1 MKILSNLLFLLFS
14 VLYYGQNDTSVIIKH
29 TENDYVIPK
38 SEKIVY
44 RGLPNEVL
52 IEVPNSKSFDVEGLG
67 VSKKEKNIFLIN
79 PSFGKEVIITI
90 SGILKNG
97 KKFSK
102 KINFEIRNIQNIQ
115 AKINNLDNDDQFRV
129 KLQRRNLLNAIIK
142 SCFTDKNLGIKSEI
156 KSFEIKIPN
165 YNSIL
170 IYGNRIKESDY
181 NKFIN
186 RVKIGD
192 EIVISN
198 IRFTTNSNANFCKIN
213 PIIIQIY

>member
-1 MKILSNLLFLLFS
+1 MKLVLSFFLFFS
-14 VLYYGQNDTSVIIKH
+14 LSFYGQDDILVIIKH
-29 TENDYVIPK
+29 TEDDYVIPK

-44 RGLPNEVL
+44 RGLINEVS

-67 VSKKEKNIFLIN
+67 VSRKEKNIFIIN
-79 PSFGKEVIITI
+79 PSYGNEVIITI

-102 KINFEIRNIQNIQ
+102 KSKFKIRNIPLIE
-115 AKINNLDNDDQFRV
+115 AKINNLNYDVQFRV
-129 KLQRRNLLNAIIK
+129 RLQKRNLLNAVIK
-142 SCFTDKNLGIKSEI
+142 SGFADKNLGVKSEI
-156 KSFEIKIPN
+156 KSFELKIPD
-165 YNSIL
+165 YSSIL

-186 RVKIGD
+186 RIKIGD

-198 IRFTTNSNANFCKIN
+198 IKFITNSNANFCKIN
-213 PIIIQIY
+213 PIIIEIY